1 MKKLAFL
8 FPGQGSQFAG
18 MGKELYTRSNL
29 VRTIYE
35 EASETVGYNLAKLSF
50 EDDGNRLNRTE
61 FAQPAL
67 LTLSYGM
74 FRVYMDEVGEEPCYM
89 AGHSLGEYSAL
100 ACSGAISFANAVRL
114 ASQRGQIMQNAV
126 PPGAGAMSAVR
137 GLPYREVLHICNTS
151 SVEDARGPDI
161 ACFNS
166 PMQFVVSGEAKAVR
180 QVEQRVEQAGGLCTR
195 LKVSGAFHSYMM
207 NQAAVELQRVIKQHL
222 FHDLRYP
229 VVSNVTSKPYRST
242 ADIVPAL
249 TKQMTSTVRWYET
262 MVFLHAQGVR
272 HYVEL
277 GPGRVLEQLAKQAF
291 KPSSVFGMDKKGNWR
306 KADDMPVTVQYICS
320 RIVDGCLAVAASTEN
335 RNEDEHEFEHAIH
348 PAYNELKRIKESL
361 VALRD
366 RAKLTMHA
374 STAIERAEVILT
386 AKKLDKLEV
395 EARLS
400 PLHKLFS
407 QLQKG

>member
-1 MKKLAFL
+1 
-8 FPGQGSQFAG
+8 
-18 MGKELYTRSNL
+18 MGKELYKRSNL
-29 VRTIYE
+29 VRSIYE
-35 EASETVGYNLAKLSF
+35 EASETVGYNLAQVSF

-67 LTLSYGM
+67 LTLSYSM
-74 FRVYMDEVGEEPCYM
+74 FRVYMDEIGEEPCYM

-137 GLPYREVLHICNTS
+137 GLSYREVLHICNTS
-151 SVEDARGPDI
+151 SVEDARSPDI

-180 QVEQRVEQAGGLCTR
+180 QVEHRVEHAGGLCTR

-207 NQAAVELQRVIKQHL
+207 NQAAVELQHVIKQYL

-291 KPSSVFGMDKKGNWR
+291 KRSSVLGIDSMDKKGNWR
-306 KADDMPVTVQYICS
+306 KADDMPVTVQHICA
-320 RIVDGCLAVAASTEN
+320 RIVDGCLAVAASAEN
-335 RNEDEHEFEHAIH
+335 RNEDEHEFEHTIH
-348 PAYNELKRIKESL
+348 PAYKELKRIKESL
-361 VALRD
+361 VALGEM
-366 RAKLTMHA
+366 AKPIMHA

-400 PLHKLFS
+400 PLQKLFS